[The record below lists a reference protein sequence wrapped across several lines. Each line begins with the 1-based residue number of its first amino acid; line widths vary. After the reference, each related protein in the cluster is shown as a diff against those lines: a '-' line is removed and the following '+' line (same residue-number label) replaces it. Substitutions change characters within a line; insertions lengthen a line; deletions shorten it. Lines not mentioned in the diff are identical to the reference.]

1 MNQKK
6 LYFYSI
12 VVALAGFLFGFD
24 TVVVSGADQPLA
36 KMWSNF
42 SLFGTADAFHGIVVM
57 SSALWG
63 TVIGAVFGA
72 WPTNRYGRK
81 NTLVFIGL
89 FFLISAIG
97 SAVVSDPYSFAL
109 FRFLGGLG
117 VGASTIAAP
126 AYIAEIAPSAQRGRL
141 VVLYQSNLVF
151 GILIA
156 FLSNFLINDLIA
168 TDAWRYMLGAEA
180 VPALLYSVLVTRVPQ
195 SPRWLLSKGRSSQA
209 QEVLE
214 QLYSPKDAA
223 EQLKAIENDLNTSSG
238 ESVFQKKYS
247 RQLLLVIA
255 LAAFNQFSGI
265 NAFLYYSPR
274 IFEMAGLG
282 ESTALLSSIG
292 VGVVN
297 LVFTLVGMALI
308 DRSGRKRL
316 MLIGSLGYILSL
328 GLVTYSF
335 STNWLGLHIPF
346 FFFLFIASH
355 AIGQGAVIWVFI
367 SEIFPNKQ
375 RAQGQAVG
383 TSTHWV
389 LAAIIPAL
397 VPLLFSSIGA
407 TVVFGIFTFMMAL
420 QLLWV
425 LFIMPETKGVA
436 LEELSKSLSN

>member
-36 KMWSNF
+36 SMWANYQ
-42 SLFGTADAFHGIVVM
+42 LFGTADAFHGIVVM

-63 TVIGAVFGA
+63 TVIGALFGA
-72 WPTNRYGRK
+72 WPTNKFGRK

-97 SAVVSDPYSFAL
+97 SAVVSDPYLFAA

-126 AYIAEIAPSAQRGRL
+126 AYIAEISPSVQRGRL
-141 VVLYQSNLVF
+141 VVLYQANLVF
-151 GILIA
+151 GILMA
-156 FLSNFLINDLIA
+156 FLSNYLINDLIA
-168 TDAWRYMLGAEA
+168 QDSWRFMLAAEA
-180 VPALLYSVLVTRVPQ
+180 IPALIYSLMVFRVPQ
-195 SPRWLLSKGRSSQA
+195 SPRWLVSKGRVQKA
-209 QEVLE
+209 LE
-214 QLYSPKDAA
+214 ILETLFDKKEAE
-223 EQLKAIENDLNTSSG
+223 EQLKAIQNNLDHSKD

-247 RQLLLVIA
+247 RQLWLVIA

-282 ESTALLSSIG
+282 ESAALLSSIG

-297 LVFTLVGMALI
+297 LVFTLVGMSLI

-316 MLIGSLGYILSL
+316 MLIGSLGYIVSL

-335 STNWLGLHIPF
+335 ATEWFGLHIPF

-383 TSTHWV
+383 TSTHWI

-407 TVVFGIFTFMMAL
+407 PVVFGIFTFMMLL

-425 LFIMPETKGVA
+425 LFVMPETKGVS
-436 LEELSKSLSN
+436 LERLSASLSE